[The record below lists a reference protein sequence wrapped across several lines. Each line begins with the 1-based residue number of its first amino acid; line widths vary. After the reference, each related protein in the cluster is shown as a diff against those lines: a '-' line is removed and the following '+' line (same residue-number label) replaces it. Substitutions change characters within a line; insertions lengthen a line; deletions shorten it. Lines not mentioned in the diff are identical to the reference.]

1 MKEGKML
8 RDMLEIIALAAFL
21 SAIAVWAI
29 GVQTL

>member
-1 MKEGKML
+1 MI

-21 SAIAVWAI
+21 AAIAVWAI